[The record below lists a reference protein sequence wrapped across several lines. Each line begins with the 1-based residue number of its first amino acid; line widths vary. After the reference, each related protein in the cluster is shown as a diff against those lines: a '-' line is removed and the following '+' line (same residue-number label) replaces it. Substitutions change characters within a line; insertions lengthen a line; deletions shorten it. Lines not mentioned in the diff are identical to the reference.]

1 MPFHPARPLLLA
13 TLVLMLAACGK
24 PSPDQAAASGN
35 KAEIKAG
42 EMPEVAKKYS
52 CNSCHAINMKVVGPA
67 WMDVSK
73 KYQGDAGAA
82 AMLGDKII
90 KGGGGVWGV
99 MPMPANPKI
108 SDAEKKELVD
118 FILGLAK

>member
-1 MPFHPARPLLLA
+1 MLFHPVRLLLLA
-13 TLVLMLAACGK
+13 ALLLILAACGK
-24 PSPDQAAASGN
+24 SSSDQATASGN
-35 KAEIKAG
+35 KTKAG

-82 AMLGDKII
+82 ARLSDKIT

-108 SDAEKKELVD
+108 SDAENKELVD
-118 FILGLAK
+118 FVLGLAK